1 VKQPY
6 YTYAFEKLE
15 IWQIARE
22 FKKKIYKLT
31 KQFPKDEI
39 YGLTSQIKRSVGS
52 ITANI
57 AEGSARST
65 DKDRAYF
72 MTISYSSGIETL
84 DHLITA
90 FDQEYISEKEYTA
103 LRIEMDKLLNKIN
116 AYHTYLI
123 ERDSRLSK

>member
-1 VKQPY
+1 MKQPY

-72 MTISYSSGIETL
+72 MTISHSSGIDTV
-84 DHLITA
+84 DQMITSL
-90 FDQEYISEKEYTA
+90 DQESFSEQEYPA
-103 LRIEMDKLLNKIN
+103 LRIEMDKL
-116 AYHTYLI
+116 
-123 ERDSRLSK
+123 